1 VIACPNFAKLR
12 SQLIEKV
19 MWKYLVTSAMFLM
32 LITIG
37 KLHAQGYPQNS
48 RSTYFEIG
56 LGAAIPTGDFAKTSG
71 ANAGLAKSG
80 VRVNIVSFG
89 TQFNRH
95 WGIGATWFVDALP
108 VDVIVQNTPV
118 WAYTGLLVGPTATLP
133 VGKFLRF
140 DLKAMVGP
148 SSTALPVFEYAG
160 ITTESKSAGSTCFSI
175 GAKVRFNP
183 TSRLGLHLNADY
195 VSLRPEFNGQT
206 MKISSFD
213 ISVGI
218 AYCIGRT
225 EQMAISE

>member
-1 VIACPNFAKLR
+1 
-12 SQLIEKV
+12 
-19 MWKYLVTSAMFLM
+19 MWKYLVTSTTLLM
-32 LITIG
+32 LMTTG
-37 KLHAQGYPQNS
+37 KLHAQDYPQNS
-48 RSTYFEIG
+48 RSTFFEIG

-71 ANAGLAKSG
+71 TNAGFAKSG
-80 VRVNIVSFG
+80 ARVNIVNFG

-95 WGIGATWFVDALP
+95 WGIGATWFADALP
-108 VDVIVQNTPV
+108 VDVTAQNTPV

-140 DLKAMVGP
+140 DLKAMIGP
-148 SSTALPVFEYAG
+148 SSTAFPVFEYAG
-160 ITTESKSAGSTCFSI
+160 ITTESKSAGSTCFSV
-175 GAKVRFNP
+175 GARVRFNP

-218 AYCIGRT
+218 AYCFGRIK
-225 EQMAISE
+225 QMAISE